1 MTGGLGKRI
10 MTEEGD
16 FCLLCLSKVVR
27 TITPIDRMYPL
38 RTLAGFK
45 FCFFVNLPWPAPTEV
60 SKPTIRPTFDPGIV
74 VTYRL

>member
-10 MTEEGD
+10 RTEEGD

-27 TITPIDRMYPL
+27 TLLPIDRMYPL
-38 RTLAGFK
+38 RTFAGFK
-45 FCFFVNLPWPAPTEV
+45 LCFFVNLTWPALTEA
-60 SKPTIRPTFDPGIV
+60 SKPTIRPTFDPAIV